1 MKENKKV
8 WILIGSF
15 LAFLVGY
22 NVYTNVYAENNNR
35 EKDEGYILVHSL
47 GHELV
52 RIDNIFT
59 QVLQSG
65 EVTSDLATQ
74 LVRSSEQ
81 MEFQTRLIALYL
93 EEEPNELVKVTF
105 DNLIVFTNKMATE
118 ASKETI
124 LLNRSQKE
132 ALEILRQEI
141 SALTINLEPAK
152 SLEAELNNGFHPKEA
167 LETYIEHLET
177 YTHWHFLDGN
187 AISHPL
193 IEN

>member
-1 MKENKKV
+1 MKENKKI

-15 LAFLVGY
+15 LAFLIGY
-22 NVYTNVYAENNNR
+22 NVFTNVYAENNNR

-52 RIDNIFT
+52 RIDHIFT

-74 LVRSSEQ
+74 LLRSSEQ

-93 EEEPNELVKVTF
+93 EKESNELVKVTF

-124 LLNRSQKE
+124 LLNSSQKE
-132 ALEILRQEI
+132 SLEILRQEI
-141 SALTINLEPAK
+141 SALTTNLDPAK
-152 SLEAELNNGFHPKEA
+152 SQEAELINAFHPKDA
-167 LETYIEHLET
+167 LDNYIEHLET
-177 YTHWHFLDGN
+177 YNHWHFLDGN
-187 AISHPL
+187 TISHPL
-193 IEN
+193 VED

>member
-52 RIDNIFT
+52 RIDHIFT

-152 SLEAELNNGFHPKEA
+152 SLEAELNNVFHPKEV
-167 LETYIEHLET
+167 LETYIEHLKT